1 MIVFSRTNIV
11 VGSVVVALSLT
22 ILGFQMRGGSKLT
35 RTGMALERAE
45 PAEDPLANRSF
56 ELSGHKNDFGELSD
70 SYLAFAAHDEMVDER
85 VISVSATVS
94 LKSLAEKG
102 EALPSADMA
111 EPFVHSRAPRVA
123 EAECAIIE
131 RMLASSCAVRT
142 VHGELTAKGR
152 YVKVRMRLNFV
163 PRSERGDLP
172 EGRVH
177 FTALDE
183 GLDKKESG
191 TKTTIGSAPKLRAR
205 YYRKAAARCEK
216 LRRKQ
221 RNCSLTGLHIGQGYN
236 GTRGYAQRAT
246 ATYGVLTPL

>member
-1 MIVFSRTNIV
+1 MFFSRTNVV
-11 VGSVVVALSLT
+11 VGSIIFVLSLT
-22 ILGFQMRGGSKLT
+22 ILGFQMWGGYQLT
-35 RTGMALERAE
+35 KTGMALGRAE

-70 SYLAFAAHDEMVDER
+70 SYLAFAAHDEMVNER
-85 VISVSATVS
+85 VISVSATVP

-111 EPFVHSRAPRVA
+111 ELFVHSRAPRVA
-123 EAECAIIE
+123 EKECAIVE
-131 RMLASSCAVRT
+131 RTLASACAIRT
-142 VHGELTAKGR
+142 VHGELTSKGR
-152 YVKVRMRLNFV
+152 YVTVRMRLTFV
-163 PRSERGDLP
+163 PKFERGELP

-177 FTALDE
+177 YTALNE

-216 LRRKQ
+216 LRRKEK
-221 RNCSLTGLHIGQGYN
+221 NCSLTGLHIGQGYS
-236 GTRGYAQRAT
+236 GTRGYAQSAT
-246 ATYGVLTPL
+246 ATYGVLTQL